1 MKKEKKQLKE
11 LSEDEL
17 KKVTGGT
24 IYVTGVPETDA
35 VRARYSVLFT
45 GNPKETETD
54 GIETIYD

>member
-1 MKKEKKQLKE
+1 MRKEKKQFKE
-11 LSEDEL
+11 LSEEEL
-17 KKVTGGT
+17 KNVAGGT

-54 GIETIYD
+54 GINTIYD